1 MRTREQIVR
10 DAVRDIDRRRAAAA
24 AAERDEA
31 DAALPAAII
40 LFVAIAWIAAAI

>member
-10 DAVRDIDRRRAAAA
+10 DAVRDIDSRRAASTAA
-24 AAERDEA
+24 DRDET
-31 DAALPAAII
+31 DAALPAAVI